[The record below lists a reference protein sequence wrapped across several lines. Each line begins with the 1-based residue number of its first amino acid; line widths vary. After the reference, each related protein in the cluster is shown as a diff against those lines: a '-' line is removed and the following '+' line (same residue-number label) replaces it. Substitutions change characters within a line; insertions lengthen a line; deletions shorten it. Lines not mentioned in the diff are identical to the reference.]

1 MKKALVS
8 LITVLA
14 MTIGFTILIYK
25 ILRFLDDL
33 DPDAFWE

>member
-8 LITVLA
+8 LITTIA
-14 MTIGFTILIYK
+14 MTIGFTFLIYK
-25 ILRFLDDL
+25 TVQFLDDS